1 MGKSTNRLGVRYGRT
16 IRNKLEKI
24 ERKQK
29 TLYTC
34 PDCNKKSV
42 KRTAVG
48 IWECTKCDAKFAGKA
63 YEL

>member
-1 MGKSTNRLGVRYGRT
+1 MGKSTNRLGTRYGWT

-29 TLYTC
+29 ELYLC
-34 PDCNKKSV
+34 PECNKRSV

-48 IWECTKCDAKFAGKA
+48 IWECIKCHVKMAGKA

>member
-1 MGKSTNRLGVRYGRT
+1 MGKSTNRLGARYGWT

-29 TLYTC
+29 ELYTC
-34 PDCNKKSV
+34 PECNKKSV
-42 KRTAVG
+42 KRLAVG
-48 IWECTKCDAKFAGKA
+48 IWECTKCQAKMAGKA